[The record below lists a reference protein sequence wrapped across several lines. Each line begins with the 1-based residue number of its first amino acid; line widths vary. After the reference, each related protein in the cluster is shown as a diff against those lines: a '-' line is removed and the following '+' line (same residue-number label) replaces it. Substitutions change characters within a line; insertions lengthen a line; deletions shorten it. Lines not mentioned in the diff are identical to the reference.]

1 MYTLSLMLTG
11 QITPVVLVF
20 EKSEHWAKARDRV
33 ASCIRGETAG
43 PVVLHDDFDG
53 GLNCLGSSIAFAS
66 WQDIAR
72 QHQAEGER
80 QVIAAHAN
88 VDLQSRARNDPKL
101 QAAARMTNLAQGGQ
115 LVRSQ

>member
-1 MYTLSLMLTG
+1 MYTLSLMLIG

-20 EKSEHWAKARDRV
+20 EKSKHWVEARNRV
-33 ASCIRGETAG
+33 ALCIRGETAG
-43 PVVLHDDFDG
+43 PVLLHDDFDG

-88 VDLQSRARNDPKL
+88 VDLQSRARSDPKL

-115 LVRSQ
+115 LVRPQ